1 MFAFGTPRS
10 LFSSF
15 ALSFRHVSA
24 RLRSPV
30 HRAALLGCAGLLGV
44 PASGMAQAAT
54 ASAAAQRACWMA
66 AGLGEP
72 IQIRQAAH
80 FDDSVGYDVLSID
93 GRDLS
98 QPKHVTTAHMLC
110 LYERKSGLAYLS
122 SADDAAGG
130 NGAHVLNLSGGAS
143 VVVAE
148 ESSEPSASGSYSV
161 RLYSNLSSGAL
172 VIGILHAR
180 AGKIVRAELLD
191 VDGDGQPEVV
201 VTIQAVDRSRNA
213 YLMRDVYKLY
223 GSTGLEYSHRLSGR
237 VP

>member
-1 MFAFGTPRS
+1 MGMLGLGLSAGP
-10 LFSSF
+10 
-15 ALSFRHVSA
+15 AL
-24 RLRSPV
+24 
-30 HRAALLGCAGLLGV
+30 
-44 PASGMAQAAT
+44 AQSDT
-54 ASAAAQRACWMA
+54 SAAAQRACWMA

-72 IQIRQAAH
+72 IRMHLAAH

-98 QPKHVTTAHMLC
+98 QPDKVVTAHVMC

-122 SADDAAGG
+122 SNETAASAASATS
-130 NGAHVLNLSGGAS
+130 NSHVLKLANGTS

-161 RLYSNLSSGAL
+161 RLYSDLSSGAL
-172 VIGILHAR
+172 VLGVLHPR
-180 AGKIVRAELLD
+180 AGKIVQVELKD

-201 VTIQAVDRSRNA
+201 VTIQAVGSDHEA
-213 YLMRDVYKLY
+213 FVTRDVYKLY
-223 GSTGLEYSHRLSGR
+223 GATGLEYSSRLSGR